1 MSVSLHRLEEYAG
14 YDDGIRRNVLCSFK
28 TERFGYA
35 QVQLTELEN
44 NGWKFETLPQEPDF
58 NMFRDR
64 DVVKMELVSRI
75 VWRMVFESPSM
86 TDRFK

>member
-1 MSVSLHRLEEYAG
+1 MSVSLHRLEEYTPYG
-14 YDDGIRRNVLCSFK
+14 NSRRHVICSFSTK
-28 TERFGYA
+28 RFGYA
-35 QVQLTELEN
+35 QVKLKQLED
-44 NGWKFETLPQEPDF
+44 GWKFETLPQEPDF

-64 DVVKMELVSRI
+64 DIVKMELVSRI

>member
-1 MSVSLHRLEEYAG
+1 MSVSLHRLEEYSDHTE
-14 YDDGIRRNVLCSFK
+14 YRRHVLCSFS

-35 QVQLTELEN
+35 QVQLTQLED
-44 NGWKFETLPQEPDF
+44 GWKFETLPQEPDF